1 MTAYRILTAR
11 LELRCWQPDQAALLK
26 ACIDDNLEHLR
37 PWMPWAHDEPTSL
50 ADKVQLLRRFRSNFD
65 RDEDF
70 AYGLFL
76 RSDGRV
82 VGGAGLHRRQGP
94 GGLEIGYWIDRHHL
108 GQGLAT
114 EAARALTR
122 VAFELHQVDRVE
134 IRVDPANVASAG
146 VPKKLGFQLEATL
159 RRRLGLPG
167 QKLRDCQIYTV
178 FADQRP
184 AQEGPL
190 EAYDAGGERLL

>member
-1 MTAYRILTAR
+1 MSAYRILTAR
-11 LELRCWQPDQAALLK
+11 LELRCWHPGEAARLK

-37 PWMPWAHDEPTSL
+37 PWMPWAHEEPTPVK
-50 ADKVQLLRRFRSNFD
+50 DKVQLLRRFRSNFD

-70 AYGLFL
+70 AYGIFL
-76 RSDGRV
+76 RSDDRV

-94 GGLEIGYWIDRHHL
+94 GSLEIGYWIDRHHL

-114 EAARALTR
+114 EAALALTR

-167 QKLRDCQIYTV
+167 QKLRDCQIYTM
-178 FADQRP
+178 FAAERP
-184 AQEGPL
+184 ALQAPL
-190 EAYDAGGERLL
+190 EAYDAAGERLI

>member
-1 MTAYRILTAR
+1 MPAYRIVTPR
-11 LELRCWQPDQAALLK
+11 LELRCWQPGDAARLK
-26 ACIDDNLEHLR
+26 ASIDDNLEHLR
-37 PWMPWAHDEPTSL
+37 PWMPWAQDEPTPVE
-50 ADKVQLLRRFRSNFD
+50 DKVQLLRRFRSNFD

-70 AYGLFL
+70 AYGLFS
-76 RSDGRV
+76 RSQDQV

-108 GQGLAT
+108 RQGLAT
-114 EAARALTR
+114 EAALALTR

-134 IRVDPANVASAG
+134 IRVDPANVASAA

-167 QKLRDCQIYTV
+167 QKLRDCQIYTM
-178 FADQRP
+178 FAAERP
-184 AQEGPL
+184 AQAGPL
-190 EAYDAGGERLL
+190 EAYGAAGERLL